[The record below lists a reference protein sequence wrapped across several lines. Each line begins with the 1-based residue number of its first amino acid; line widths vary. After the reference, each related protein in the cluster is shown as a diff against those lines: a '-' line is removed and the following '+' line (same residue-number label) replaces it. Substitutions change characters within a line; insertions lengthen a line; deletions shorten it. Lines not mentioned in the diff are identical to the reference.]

1 MAELMRLLTIVKV
14 LCSSTIAREEM
25 TDPVAKSSVYNDLL
39 IMSRPG
45 TDVQSWNTCFNCDKT
60 LSRLGLDSI
69 SGPDYTIETGGRRVN
84 H

>member
-1 MAELMRLLTIVKV
+1 MAELMRLFTKVRV
-14 LCSSTIAREEM
+14 LCSSTIAREEI

-45 TDVQSWNTCFNCDKT
+45 TDVQSWNTCFNHDKP
-60 LSRLGLDSI
+60 LIRHGLGSLASL
-69 SGPDYTIETGGRRVN
+69 DYTIESGSRRVN